1 MTDFDIGPHFWS
13 VEHTN
18 DHARHT
24 PLKGS
29 ATAAQP
35 ITATANIST
44 YASLPTP
51 LTTTLSF
58 VSGPW
63 VVLFI
68 LTAYVDIGANNVE
81 VALSLDFSGATVLAA
96 GTNTEDRLH
105 VNAKSPVGSTLSR
118 SDWAYVNPGDTVI
131 ELKYA
136 ATGAATVSDVALA
149 VIPLRHE
156 IGY

>member
-1 MTDFDIGPHFWS
+1 MMTDFDIGAHFWS
-13 VEHTN
+13 NEHTN
-18 DHARHT
+18 DHARHI
-24 PLKGS
+24 PLKGA

-35 ITATANIST
+35 VTATGGIGS
-44 YASLPTP
+44 YASLPVP

-63 VVLFI
+63 VCLFI

-118 SDWAYVNPGDTVI
+118 SDWAFVNPGDTVI

-149 VIPLRHE
+149 VKPLRHQ
-156 IGY
+156 IT

>member
-1 MTDFDIGPHFWS
+1 MSDFDIGPHFWS
-13 VEHTN
+13 SEHTS
-18 DHARHT
+18 DHARHA

-35 ITATANIST
+35 VATTGAITT
-44 YASLPTP
+44 YASLPAP
-51 LTTTLSF
+51 LATTLSF

-63 VVLFI
+63 VCLFI

-118 SDWAYVNPGDTVI
+118 SDYAFVNPGDTVI

-136 ATGAATVSDVALA
+136 STGAATVSDVALA
-149 VIPLRHE
+149 VIPLRHQ
-156 IGY
+156 IGV

>member
-1 MTDFDIGPHFWS
+1 MTDFDIGGHFWS
-13 VEHTN
+13 DEHTN
-18 DHARHT
+18 DHARHV
-24 PLKGS
+24 PLKGA
-29 ATAAQP
+29 ATAVQP
-35 ITATANIST
+35 IAATGAITT

-63 VVLFI
+63 LCLFI
-68 LTAYVDIGANNVE
+68 LTAYVDVAANNVE

-105 VNAKSPVGSTLSR
+105 VNAKQPVGSTLSR
-118 SDWAYVNPGDTVI
+118 SDYAFVNPGDTVI

-136 ATGAATVSDVALA
+136 ATGAANVSDVALA
-149 VIPLRHE
+149 VLPLRHR
-156 IGY
+156 IGS